1 MAKILKNNTAAGKT
15 AIKKTSD
22 KKSGNKTTP
31 DKKTAVKKREKKRKS
46 GEKRK
51 KGTRKTATKATLE
64 KIDLDCVEDDDDLID
79 EGDEIVPSEDE
90 DDRKHQKL
98 LEAISALG
106 GKKKRK
112 LAERSEATIQISE
125 FSVDAKGEG
134 DKINLS
140 DLIQT
145 IANTAAVSAQTKAH
159 LKKLQLKDKT
169 VDSPLS
175 KQETERIQRNV
186 AFQRTAEEVS
196 RWQSI
201 IKQNQKAEQQVF
213 PLNQEAPGPRPIEQ
227 VVCGWK
233 ARTPLEQE
241 IFLLLSANKQPI
253 NKPALTPVEE
263 ESLKAMSL
271 EDAKIRRAE
280 LQKARALQSY
290 YEAKARRERSI
301 KSKKYH
307 KVHNKAKRKDFVKK
321 FDEMLQKDPVGALE
335 ELQKLEL
342 GRMKERM
349 SLKHQNSGKWAKSK
363 AIMAKYDEGARKAM
377 QQQLEVN
384 KDLTQKLVT
393 TLDDEGED
401 DDDGEAADPDLLP
414 DFVNDAEPGLD
425 PANPWMRGKLSKDSE
440 VGDPTAA
447 TEQEQTTSAT
457 QAMFRIKNLEDM
469 DLLDQE
475 EQNQPVEPDNEQP
488 PAAPQESEGGDKK
501 RKRKRG
507 IDLNEVLTK
516 EAKVIQVPMV
526 PRTVEDADGAARGQ
540 EEEEQRDVIKEAFAG
555 DDVISDFL
563 KDKRREEDA
572 GKPNGWG
579 GSASSPSRSKRQEV
593 PGEDA
598 SAAPPEG
605 TAPWASVISRRSGT
619 ARQHAPGW
627 ARCRTPSCGPE
638 QFEATVRSPVGATWN
653 TRKAVRKLTMPRVI
667 TKVGAIIQPMSR
679 DDLLKHSRRQGADG
693 TATARRAD
701 SSQQPGR
708 EGKTRRRENGVAET
722 PQKE

>member
-186 AFQRTAEEVS
+186 AFQRTAAEARSSQVGKLA
-196 RWQSI
+196 SI
-201 IKQNQKAEQQVF
+201 QAEIEKKRKKQ
-213 PLNQEAPGPRPIEQ
+213 
-227 VVCGWK
+227 
-233 ARTPLEQE
+233 
-241 IFLLLSANKQPI
+241 QPI

-457 QAMFRIKNLEDM
+457 VVVIEAGRPSMEKLQKQPRDRTASDRMEK
-469 DLLDQE
+469 DL
-475 EQNQPVEPDNEQP
+475 
-488 PAAPQESEGGDKK
+488 
-501 RKRKRG
+501 
-507 IDLNEVLTK
+507 
-516 EAKVIQVPMV
+516 
-526 PRTVEDADGAARGQ
+526 
-540 EEEEQRDVIKEAFAG
+540 
-555 DDVISDFL
+555 
-563 KDKRREEDA
+563 RET
-572 GKPNGWG
+572 
-579 GSASSPSRSKRQEV
+579 
-593 PGEDA
+593 PGTG
-598 SAAPPEG
+598 G
-605 TAPWASVISRRSGT
+605 TAGGGR
-619 ARQHAPGW
+619 
-627 ARCRTPSCGPE
+627 
-638 QFEATVRSPVGATWN
+638 
-653 TRKAVRKLTMPRVI
+653 
-667 TKVGAIIQPMSR
+667 AIIWRSR
-679 DDLLKHSRRQGADG
+679 TEPRG
-693 TATARRAD
+693 
-701 SSQQPGR
+701 
-708 EGKTRRRENGVAET
+708 
-722 PQKE
+722 